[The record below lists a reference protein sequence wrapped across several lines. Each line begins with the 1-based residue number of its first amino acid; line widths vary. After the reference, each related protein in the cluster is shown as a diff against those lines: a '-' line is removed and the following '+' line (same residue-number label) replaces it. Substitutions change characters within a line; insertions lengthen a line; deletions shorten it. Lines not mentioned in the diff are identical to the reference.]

1 MGSLTTPNC
10 NEIVNWVVVQDAQ
23 MASEAQLSAFERA
36 FSGENYMD
44 GNAREVQKVN
54 GRDIYMK
61 ARPDFAATLGVTAAA
76 ALGATLSLF

>member
-10 NEIVNWVVVQDAQ
+10 NEIVNWVVMQEAQ
-23 MASEAQLSAFERA
+23 MASEAQLMAFERA

-61 ARPDFAATLGVTAAA
+61 DRPAFAATLGITAAA
-76 ALGATLSLF
+76 ALGITLSLF